1 MNDKG
6 QGTVTWG
13 GKSIACQAPVVRG
26 AVSGLVPIRSAAVTV
41 APRLPCLTVVLML
54 LFVFLCLTSGSCW
67 SSGLPSALLSVANM
81 TASSLLTLDNRKAN
95 FALCSLN
102 RSLNGLNYVSDF
114 FFRNARASGQTHAYF
129 KDRFAHTIYVGRSIL
144 IARLLMHRFPDWTR
158 LYFGCIH
165 KDA

>member
-1 MNDKG
+1 MTRDSSCHLG
-6 QGTVTWG
+6 D
-13 GKSIACQAPVVRG
+13 KSIACQAPVVRG
-26 AVSGLVPIRSAAVTV
+26 AVSGLVQIRSAAVTV

-102 RSLNGLNYVSDF
+102 RSLDF
-114 FFRNARASGQTHAYF
+114 IETATARQCLKASLSLLQWSLHPLRFPRFPGDRNAQSQPSCHNLQPVAAQRHLAATY
-129 KDRFAHTIYVGRSIL
+129 L
-144 IARLLMHRFPDWTR
+144 
-158 LYFGCIH
+158 
-165 KDA
+165 